1 MHPHP
6 SFPRRHRAGAVLLTL
21 ACLAGLAGLAAC
33 NRGPADA
40 GTETAKA
47 AETAPVPRY
56 DAKLSLVNNNGSLRY
71 DGSVDSEAAK
81 QAVIAALA
89 HAYGAEKLS
98 GDLAVDRYAR
108 PADWAANL
116 PKFAAAF
123 HQPGAAVSFQGQRIE
138 LSGQVADADRAAL
151 LEQARSLYPGY
162 AYTGLFEGV
171 GAAPANAALAS
182 LDKQASAAEVVRAL
196 NQTPIAFEG
205 DSARIAATSLDALG
219 EAAKAI
225 QAAPARTR
233 VEIYGPAGASGA
245 SEDELALS
253 KARAEAVKVLLVVNG
268 VSPGAIETKAAAAD
282 SGRGISFKLIK

>member
-21 ACLAGLAGLAAC
+21 ACLAGLAAC

-205 DSARIAATSLDALG
+205 DSARIAAASLDALG

-233 VEIYGPAGASGA
+233 VEIYGPAGA